1 MQARLQ
7 SFLAPLLDQLLPLA
21 QKIIQQII
29 SVRMEKR
36 IRTHHMIFPGYR
48 QGNVNFL
55 VCRLFDI
62 WICKEKADK
71 SPLSLYCQQ
80 RGSRDEILLLSH
92 TSVDLEEKE
101 NVILQ
106 DFLHGLSSLL
116 DSFKENWNLLKKV
129 EDFNQRYSG
138 ATMDSRWS
146 PILKGIQ
153 TTMATGKTVFFRK
166 EHYPE
171 DDNEKCFWTLLLNP
185 LAFGSFKDP
194 MISVGWI
201 PYGSVLILKD

>member
-92 TSVDLEEKE
+92 TSVDLEEKRFYKE
-101 NVILQ
+101 NVI
-106 DFLHGLSSLL
+106 LSSLL

-146 PILKGIQ
+146 P
-153 TTMATGKTVFFRK
+153 
-166 EHYPE
+166 Y
-171 DDNEKCFWTLLLNP
+171 
-185 LAFGSFKDP
+185 
-194 MISVGWI
+194 
-201 PYGSVLILKD
+201 